1 VYQPG
6 VLGAARIR
14 FTEPKYRIDTSE
26 TSVFVTPITESAIP
40 VDWQN
45 ASELALDP
53 SRLGRTPESHARYTN
68 LPDAANIRSN
78 YALWSQDFVNWVS
91 GSQSLKLMQS
101 PGTGLISNPGEA
113 EKDFRIRLGQST
125 RENRDARLEQLRL
138 KYAPKLSALNQ
149 KLAKAKQAVEREK
162 GQATSEGLQTA
173 VSIGTTLLGA
183 FTGRK
188 LLSSSN
194 LSRASTAIRR
204 ASRTANQREDVSRA
218 QDSVEVIQQQINELN
233 TQFAVEQK
241 QLGLIGDPLTETFS
255 VIEIKARKANV
266 AVQLVTFVWVPY
278 TQDAQNNLIPVYQV
292 G

>member
-1 VYQPG
+1 VR
-6 VLGAARIR
+6 LKRI
-14 FTEPKYRIDTSE
+14 
-26 TSVFVTPITESAIP
+26 
-40 VDWQN
+40 
-45 ASELALDP
+45 
-53 SRLGRTPESHARYTN
+53 
-68 LPDAANIRSN
+68 
-78 YALWSQDFVNWVS
+78 
-91 GSQSLKLMQS
+91 
-101 PGTGLISNPGEA
+101 
-113 EKDFRIRLGQST
+113 FRIRLGQST